1 MTNVAHAA
9 AAQAVCAALIE
20 SYCDETEAEI
30 AAAAGLHLKPRFS
43 PGYGDWRL
51 EDQRQLLMLLDCAKR
66 IGLTLTDGYML
77 TPIKSVTAVIG
88 LTEDTVCNT
97 SKCAA
102 CVNRACEFRKE

>member
-1 MTNVAHAA
+1 
-9 AAQAVCAALIE
+9 
-20 SYCDETEAEI
+20 
-30 AAAAGLHLKPRFS
+30 
-43 PGYGDWRL
+43 
-51 EDQRQLLMLLDCAKR
+51 MLLDCAKR

-88 LTEDTVCNT
+88 LTEDTVCNN

>member
-1 MTNVAHAA
+1 M
-9 AAQAVCAALIE
+9 
-20 SYCDETEAEI
+20 
-30 AAAAGLHLKPRFS
+30 
-43 PGYGDWRL
+43 
-51 EDQRQLLMLLDCAKR
+51 DCTKR